1 MSRVKRFGKKIL
13 KLNLRF
19 YGIWLAL
26 ILICIVLA
34 IFTNTFFTSTN
45 LANVARQV
53 SVNIILACGMTIVII
68 TGGIDLSVGA
78 MLAFSSFIMADI
90 MKSAG
95 LAIGLAAGL
104 AVGVVMGMINGLL
117 VSRRKSMA
125 FVITLGTMTI
135 WRSFTAIY
143 SGGLPISDF
152 SAQFENI
159 ASGYFAFLPLPFW
172 IAIITVLLCKFL
184 LEWTKFGKYAYA
196 IGSNTT
202 AAKNCGVNVN
212 AIITAAYM
220 ICGGLAALAGIVLTS
235 RLGAAQVQ
243 GGLGYEMDGIA
254 AVVIGGTSLS
264 GGRGRITGTLAGAL
278 VMGVL
283 RNGLNLLGVTS
294 NWQQNVMG
302 IVIIVAILWDKGD
315 QHMVLKGA
323 KKPGCGGAD
332 S

>member
-1 MSRVKRFGKKIL
+1 VSRVKRFGKKIL

-26 ILICIVLA
+26 ILICVVLA
-34 IFTNTFFTSTN
+34 IFTNTFFTASN

-68 TGGIDLSVGA
+68 IGGIDLSVGA
-78 MLAFSSFIMADI
+78 LLAFSSFIMADI
-90 MKSAG
+90 MKTTG
-95 LAIGLAAGL
+95 LAFGLAAGL
-104 AVGVVMGMINGLL
+104 AAGVIMGMINGLL
-117 VSRRKSMA
+117 VARRKSMA

-135 WRSFTAIY
+135 WRSITEIY
-143 SGGLPISDF
+143 SGGLPISGF
-152 SAQFENI
+152 SSHFESI
-159 ASGYFAFLPLPFW
+159 ASGYLLIPIPFL
-172 IAIITVLLCKFL
+172 IAILTVILCKFL

-220 ICGGLAALAGIVLTS
+220 IGGGLAALGGSVLTS
-235 RLGAAQVQ
+235 RLGAAQAQ
-243 GGLGYEMDGIA
+243 GALGYEMDSIT

-283 RNGLNLLGVTS
+283 RNGLNLLGVTD
-294 NWQQNVMG
+294 NWQQTVMG
-302 IVIIVAILWDKGD
+302 VVIIMAILWDKGD
-315 QHMVLKGA
+315 RHVALKGTGR
-323 KKPGCGGAD
+323 PNYGGAEK
-332 S
+332 